1 MKPSYQRFR
10 RHTAS
15 ILGVVFLISGL
26 LKLVDPVGTM
36 LIVTEYFKFLG
47 MTFLL
52 PAAKG
57 VGICVACL
65 ECFVGIGLI
74 TGVLRRT
81 SAILCY
87 TLLGFFTILTLLLWI
102 KNPEMD
108 CGCFGQ
114 AIHLTHAQSF
124 WKNVVLLA
132 LAVIAFTPFKEFG
145 APKGHKRVA
154 AIVASLAIVLA
165 ALYCNS
171 HLPVVDFTAY
181 NWGAQLFASLDENAD
196 EADFRRAPILSFSDA
211 EGEYHDELAAT
222 GRVVVFS
229 VYDPAKADWARLEQQ
244 YRATLETRA
253 TPLLL
258 VSAIPG
264 ELSAY
269 PIPQDIIPYF
279 SDYKTLITLNRSNGG
294 GTYFYHG
301 EVVHK
306 WSARHFP
313 GTFAEDMADDPVA
326 LSTRHVTRR
335 RLTAQGFCVGL
346 LAIFLLL

>member
-10 RHTAS
+10 RRTAG
-15 ILGVVFLISGL
+15 ILGLVFLISGL

-102 KNPEMD
+102 KNPDMD

-124 WKNVVLLA
+124 WKNVVLLV

-145 APKGHKRVA
+145 APKKHKRVA

-165 ALYCNS
+165 AIYSNS

-222 GRVVVFS
+222 GRVVVYS
-229 VYDPAKADWARLEQQ
+229 VYDPVKADWARLEQQ

-253 TPLLL
+253 QPLLL
-258 VSAIPG
+258 VSATPD
-264 ELSAY
+264 ELAAY
-269 PIPQDIIPYF
+269 PIPQDITPYF

-306 WSARHFP
+306 WSAGHFP
-313 GTFAEDMADDPVA
+313 STFAEDMADDPVA

-346 LAIFLLL
+346 LAIFLLF